1 MIYLDNSATS
11 LIKPKCVIETVS
23 QAMTTMG
30 NPGRG
35 ATIQSL
41 NSSRVIFQCRK
52 KICQLINA
60 DQPNL
65 VGFTLNATAALNFA
79 ILGLFKPGDHVITSV
94 MEHNSVIRPL
104 QVLQDRGVKVT
115 YLQTN
120 DLGVV
125 SPNELELAV
134 KPNTTGI
141 VLTHASNLTG
151 DMNDLVSI
159 GELAHNYG
167 LTFIV
172 DAAQSLGEHPIDVK
186 AMKIDILCFT
196 GHKGLLGPQGTGGI
210 YIREGIELEPLIVG
224 GSGSDTYNP
233 HHPRQMPT
241 LVEAGTLNSH
251 GIAGLNA
258 ALGYILDLGIDRI
271 SSQLQDL
278 TFYFYNKIKNIN
290 NVIVYGHF
298 DINIIRGPIVSINIG
313 NLDSSTVSNILS
325 EEYGINTRSGGHCAP
340 KMHIQLGTQ
349 KQGAVRFSFS
359 IFTSKTDLDKAVEA
373 ISEIANKYIQ

>member
-1 MIYLDNSATS
+1 
-11 LIKPKCVIETVS
+11 
-23 QAMTTMG
+23 MTTMG

-271 SSQLQDL
+271 SCLL
-278 TFYFYNKIKNIN
+278 Y
-290 NVIVYGHF
+290 
-298 DINIIRGPIVSINIG
+298 
-313 NLDSSTVSNILS
+313 
-325 EEYGINTRSGGHCAP
+325 
-340 KMHIQLGTQ
+340 
-349 KQGAVRFSFS
+349 
-359 IFTSKTDLDKAVEA
+359 TSPSPRD
-373 ISEIANKYIQ
+373 